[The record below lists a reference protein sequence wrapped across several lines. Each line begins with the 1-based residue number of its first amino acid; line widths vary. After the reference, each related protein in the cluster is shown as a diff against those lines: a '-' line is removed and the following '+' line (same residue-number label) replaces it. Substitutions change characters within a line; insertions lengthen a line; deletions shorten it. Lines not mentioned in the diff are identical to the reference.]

1 MRRADLANIFLA
13 TLVILVGEGLPGGAG
28 RAAPLPKV
36 NAVVTMDADFFGCHS
51 LDDLARIVTLDWVK
65 NDKGASTSYGNQH
78 CVVLHKGDQFM
89 VRDVSVVQ
97 GAVCLR
103 ENRSSECY
111 WTNAQML
118 KNP

>member
-1 MRRADLANIFLA
+1 MIFA
-13 TLVILVGEGLPGGAG
+13 SEGLPGGAG

-36 NAVVTMDADFFGCHS
+36 NALVTMDADFFGCRS
-51 LDDLARIVTLDWVK
+51 LADLARIVNLDWVK

-78 CVVLHKGDQFM
+78 CVVLHKGDQYM

-103 ENRSSECY
+103 ENRSPECY